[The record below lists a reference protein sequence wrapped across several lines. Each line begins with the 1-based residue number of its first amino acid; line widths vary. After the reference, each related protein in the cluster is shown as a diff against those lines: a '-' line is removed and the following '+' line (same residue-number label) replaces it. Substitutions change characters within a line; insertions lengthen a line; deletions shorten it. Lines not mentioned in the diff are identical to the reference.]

1 MWDQQ
6 KNIYHR
12 AGGGKTLW
20 VCVYIT
26 FWTVHAFITQ
36 RSYSYWGHFC
46 LCVCLSCVLFE
57 CGWAVR
63 SPLSAQFRNRRHIP
77 AAALC
82 TRRICCS
89 HENPKDVQI
98 CKLAVCHMWD
108 MRHFWKYIYFCL
120 HVWYWSTDAF
130 QETLERQLSDPQVLT
145 PDLSKPEVRASIFFY
160 QLHQQTRD
168 TNLTAKA
175 THFAHATHLNTSF

>member
-6 KNIYHR
+6 KNINHR
-12 AGGGKTLW
+12 AGRGKKTVW
-20 VCVYIT
+20 VCVFIT
-26 FWTVHAFITQ
+26 FWTVHAFVTQ

-46 LCVCLSCVLFE
+46 VCVCLSCVLFE

-63 SPLSAQFRNRRHIP
+63 SPLSAQFCNRRHIP

-98 CKLAVCHMWD
+98 CKLAVCHICVRYEIFFKVYILLFAWLNIDPLMHFRRLWKGSWMILRSWLRTWVSQRLGLLSFSTNYINKHVIQTEQPKQLTLL
-108 MRHFWKYIYFCL
+108 MRH
-120 HVWYWSTDAF
+120 T
-130 QETLERQLSDPQVLT
+130 
-145 PDLSKPEVRASIFFY
+145 
-160 QLHQQTRD
+160 
-168 TNLTAKA
+168 
-175 THFAHATHLNTSF
+175 